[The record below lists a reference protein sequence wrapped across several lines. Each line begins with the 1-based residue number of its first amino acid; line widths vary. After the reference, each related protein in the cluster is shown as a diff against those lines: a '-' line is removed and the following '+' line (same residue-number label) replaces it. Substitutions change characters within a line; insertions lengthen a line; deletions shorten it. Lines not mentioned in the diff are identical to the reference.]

1 MGYISEECID
11 MAIAGDTAALLKI
24 IDFYSDIIQN
34 KANRD
39 TMNENTLKS
48 TKHQNRDYEERLK
61 IKLILE
67 ISKFRYG

>member
-24 IDFYSDIIQN
+24 IDFYSDIIKN

-39 TMNENTLKS
+39 ILDEKTMKA
-48 TKHQNRDYEERLK
+48 TKYQNRNYEERLK

-67 ISKFRYG
+67 ISKFTYG